1 MASSGNFC
9 TMNPLM
15 GLDDDG
21 TSKLTFS
28 AGNLRAE
35 NTANGIQT
43 MGTMAVKSGKWY
55 YEERYDADAN
65 INDARLQVGVQALG
79 TFSGL
84 FDGEIYTKR
93 RSTSSRSQG
102 THVYY
107 LRPNYQGGKLS
118 HPTSLSWDY
127 GNNESGSSNTGIRVN
142 AVGDIYMIALDLDN
156 YKFYIGR
163 NGTWYSNNTAG
174 ATGSNTDITQVNGWS
189 IESEWQGSFW
199 TPVLWIA
206 GASSGTAGYFN
217 FGQDSTFGGQETA
230 GGNTDANGFG
240 DFKYSVPS
248 GYQAWTSA
256 NLPISNDIDPAQTN
270 DDYVGGKQHNTI
282 VYTGSGSGQSISG
295 LGFRPDMVWI
305 QNYSSQ
311 NQTPRIT
318 DSSRGATKTL
328 QPPYTAQEGTESG
341 VTSFDSDGFTLGS
354 ATGGFNTSS
363 ATYVAWC
370 WRANG
375 GTTASNSQGS
385 ITATVQANQAAGFSI
400 VTYTGNDGS
409 WGSGNRDTFGHGL
422 SAAPEFMIFKER
434 NNTDMWTVFH
444 HSVGNGGGSN
454 AAANN
459 LRLDNNEALYTN
471 QSYKSFGE
479 TMPTS
484 TLVTVEGNTTNNS
497 GTTHVAYIW
506 HSVEGFS
513 KFGGWTASG
522 NENGPFIQ
530 CGFKPKLVVIKGISA
545 TNHWMVFDAARSSF
559 NPIDNHLKW
568 NQDGAET
575 TETYR
580 DLDFLSNGF
589 KIRSDNGALNH
600 PSGDKYVY
608 MAWGD
613 VPFKYNNTF

>member
-1 MASSGNFC
+1 MASNGNFC
-9 TMNPLM
+9 VLNPLM

-28 AGNLRAE
+28 NGNLRAE

-256 NLPISNDIDPAQTN
+256 NLPISNDIDPAQTD
-270 DDYVGGKQHNTI
+270 DDYIGGKQHNTI

-295 LGFRPDMVWI
+295 LGFKPDMVWI

-318 DSSRGATKTL
+318 DSSRGVTKTL
-328 QPPYTAQEGTESG
+328 QPPYTSTEGTESG
-341 VTSFDSDGFTLGS
+341 VTAFGTDGFTLGS

-363 ATYVAWC
+363 ASYVAWC

-375 GTTASNSQGS
+375 GTTATNSDGNVTS
-385 ITATVQANQAAGFSI
+385 TVQANQAAGFSI
-400 VTYTGNDGS
+400 VTYTGTGS
-409 WGSGNRDTFGHGL
+409 SGATVGHGL
-422 SAAPEFMIFKER
+422 GAAPKFMIIKNRDYAR
-434 NNTDMWTVFH
+434 NWACYHVFDNSSGQKALLLNSNSTGDVSNYWNGTQPTS
-444 HSVGNGGGSN
+444 SVFSLG
-454 AAANN
+454 
-459 LRLDNNEALYTN
+459 
-471 QSYKSFGE
+471 GE
-479 TMPTS
+479 TEVNKS
-484 TLVTVEGNTTNNS
+484 S
-497 GTTHVAYIW
+497 DSIVAYCWAEI
-506 HSVEGFS
+506 EGFS

-522 NENGPFIQ
+522 NENGGFIQ
-530 CGFKPKLVVIKGISA
+530 CGFKPKLVVIKGVSA
-545 TNHWMVFDAARSSF
+545 TNHWMVFDTARSSF

-568 NQDGAET
+568 NSDGGET

-580 DLDFLSNGF
+580 DIDFLSNGF

-600 PSGDKYVY
+600 PSGDKYVF

>member
-1 MASSGNFC
+1 MASNGNFC

-21 TSKLTFS
+21 TLKLTFS
-28 AGNLRAE
+28 NGNLRGQ

-93 RSTSSRSQG
+93 RSTSSRAQG
-102 THVYY
+102 THIYY

-127 GNNESGSSNTGIRVN
+127 GNDESGSSNTGIRVN

-174 ATGSNTDITQVNGWS
+174 ATGSNTDITQVDGWA
-189 IESEWQGSFW
+189 IESTWQGSFW

-230 GGNTDANGFG
+230 GGNTDDNGFG

-248 GYQAWTSA
+248 GYQAWTTA
-256 NLPISNDIDPAQTN
+256 NLPISSDIDPAQTDN
-270 DDYVGGKQHNTI
+270 DYVGGKQHNTVI
-282 VYTGSGSGQSISG
+282 YNSTGSGQSITGVGFQPDLVWVKWRGGDQGNGLFDSNRGTSKVLQSDSTGQENTSSG
-295 LGFRPDMVWI
+295 L
-305 QNYSSQ
+305 
-311 NQTPRIT
+311 
-318 DSSRGATKTL
+318 
-328 QPPYTAQEGTESG
+328 
-341 VTSFDSDGFTLGS
+341 TSFDSDGFTMGQYYNQS
-354 ATGGFNTSS
+354 GRE
-363 ATYVAWC
+363 YVAWC

-422 SAAPEFMIFKER
+422 SQAPEFMIFKER
-434 NNTDMWTVFH
+434 DNTDAWTVFH
-444 HSVGNGGGSN
+444 HSVGDGGGSN

-497 GTTHVAYIW
+497 GTNHVAYIW

-522 NENGPFIQ
+522 NENGPFIYT
-530 CGFKPKLVVIKGISA
+530 GFRPKLVVIKGISA
-545 TNHWMVFDAARSSF
+545 TNHWMVFDTARSSF

-568 NQDGAET
+568 DTAGGET

-600 PSGDKYVY
+600 PSGDKYVF